1 MYQTMFQPN
10 VRTAAQKVHDFLA
23 EYDPAFGYATGVPGQ
38 ENEEQFV
45 QTIAQSIIQ
54 TGVQPL
60 VMMISE
66 LVLFIPEASSEGDD
80 LLAELA
86 ML

>member
-1 MYQTMFQPN
+1 MYQTMCQTDVN
-10 VRTAAQKVHDFLA
+10 TAAKKIHDFLA

-38 ENEEQFV
+38 ENEEQVV
-45 QTIAQSIIQ
+45 QTIAQSIIR

-66 LVLFIPEASSEGDD
+66 LVLSVPEASNEGDD

>member
-10 VRTAAQKVHDFLA
+10 VRAAAQKVHDFLA

-38 ENEEQFV
+38 ENEEQFI
-45 QTIAQSIIQ
+45 QTIAQSIIR

-66 LVLFIPEASSEGDD
+66 LVLSVPEASSEGDD

>member
-10 VRTAAQKVHDFLA
+10 VRAAAQKVHDFLA
-23 EYDPAFGYATGVPGQ
+23 EYDPAFGYATGVPEQ

-45 QTIAQSIIQ
+45 QTIAQSIIR

-66 LVLFIPEASSEGDD
+66 LVLSVPEASSEGDD

>member
-10 VRTAAQKVHDFLA
+10 VRAAAQKVHDFLA

-45 QTIAQSIIQ
+45 QTIAQSIIR

-66 LVLFIPEASSEGDD
+66 LVLSVPEASSKGDD

>member
-10 VRTAAQKVHDFLA
+10 VRAAAQKVHNFLA

-45 QTIAQSIIQ
+45 QTIAQSIIR

-66 LVLFIPEASSEGDD
+66 LVLSVPEASSEGDD

>member
-1 MYQTMFQPN
+1 MYQTTFQPN
-10 VRTAAQKVHDFLA
+10 VRAAAQKVHDFLA

-38 ENEEQFV
+38 ENEEQVV
-45 QTIAQSIIQ
+45 QTIAQSIIR

-66 LVLFIPEASSEGDD
+66 LVLSVPEASSEGDD

>member
-1 MYQTMFQPN
+1 MYQTVFQPN
-10 VRTAAQKVHDFLA
+10 VRAAAQKVHDFLA

-45 QTIAQSIIQ
+45 QTIAQSIIR

-66 LVLFIPEASSEGDD
+66 LVLSVPEASSEGDN

>member
-10 VRTAAQKVHDFLA
+10 VRAAAQKVHDFLA

-45 QTIAQSIIQ
+45 QTIAQSIIR

-66 LVLFIPEASSEGDD
+66 LVLSVPEASSEGDD

>member
-10 VRTAAQKVHDFLA
+10 VRAAAQKVHDFLA

-45 QTIAQSIIQ
+45 QTIAQSIIR

-66 LVLFIPEASSEGDD
+66 LVLSIPEASSEGDD

>member
-10 VRTAAQKVHDFLA
+10 VRAAAQKVHDFLA

-45 QTIAQSIIQ
+45 QTIAQSIIR

-66 LVLFIPEASSEGDD
+66 LVLSVPEAFSEGDD